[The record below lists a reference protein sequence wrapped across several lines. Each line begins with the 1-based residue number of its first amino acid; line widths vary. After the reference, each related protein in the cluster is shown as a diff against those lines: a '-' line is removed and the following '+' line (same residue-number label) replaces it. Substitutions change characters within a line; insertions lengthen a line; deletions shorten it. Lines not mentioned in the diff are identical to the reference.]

1 MANGEYTGDRVL
13 ASYVLMVLFR
23 AISEINESRRCFS
36 EGFLVD
42 SFKSLTGV
50 FHMSNVKLN
59 AAKSVI
65 GLIPEKGSIGLGS
78 GSTVAIFAKELGR
91 RVESGEV
98 DVSVVPSSYQAYQLA
113 IDFNIPLTNLDI
125 NPELLL
131 TIDGADEVDKELNL
145 TKGGG
150 GALFQEK
157 VVASASKKLII
168 IVDESKLVE
177 KLATR
182 FLIPVEV
189 LPFSLGVVKKT
200 IKKMGI
206 DPILRQAQKKMGP
219 VVTDNGNFIV
229 DLKFPKP
236 IDNPAQVAIDLKM
249 IPGVMETGLF
259 IGMTDEVH
267 IGTAEGAYILK
278 K

>member
-1 MANGEYTGDRVL
+1 
-13 ASYVLMVLFR
+13 
-23 AISEINESRRCFS
+23 
-36 EGFLVD
+36 
-42 SFKSLTGV
+42 
-50 FHMSNVKLN
+50 MSNVKLN

-65 GLIPEKGSIGLGS
+65 GLIPKSGSIGLGS

-91 RVESGEV
+91 RIKSGEV

-113 IDFNIPLTNLDI
+113 VEFNIPLTNLDI

-157 VVASASKKLII
+157 VVAFASKKLVI

-177 KLATR
+177 KLASR

-189 LPFSLGVVKKT
+189 LPFSLGVVQKT

-206 DPILRQAQKKMGP
+206 DPTVRQAEKKMGP
-219 VVTDNGNFIV
+219 VVTDNGNFII

-236 IDNPAQVAIDLKM
+236 IDNPEQVAIDLKM
-249 IPGVMETGLF
+249 IPGVVETGLF

-267 IGTAEGAYILK
+267 VGTEDGAYILK

>member
-1 MANGEYTGDRVL
+1 MSRKA
-13 ASYVLMVLFR
+13 FWW
-23 AISEINESRRCFS
+23 ISSDYELESI
-36 EGFLVD
+36 
-42 SFKSLTGV
+42 K
-50 FHMSNVKLN
+50 MSNIKLN
-59 AAKSVI
+59 AAKSAI
-65 GLIPEKGSIGLGS
+65 GLIPKSGSIGLGS

-91 RVESGEV
+91 RVESGKA

-113 IDFNIPLTNLDI
+113 IQFNIPLTNLDK

-131 TIDGADEVDKELNL
+131 TVDGADEVDRELNL

-168 IVDESKLVE
+168 IVDESKLVD
-177 KLATR
+177 KLASS

-189 LPFSLGVVKKT
+189 LPFSLGVVQKNLT
-200 IKKMGI
+200 EMSI

-219 VVTDNGNFIV
+219 VVTDNGNFII

-236 IDNPAQVAIDLKM
+236 IDNPTKVAIDLKM
-249 IPGVMETGLF
+249 IPGVVETGLF

-267 IGTAEGAYILK
+267 VGTEEGAYVLK

>member
-1 MANGEYTGDRVL
+1 
-13 ASYVLMVLFR
+13 
-23 AISEINESRRCFS
+23 
-36 EGFLVD
+36 
-42 SFKSLTGV
+42 
-50 FHMSNVKLN
+50 MSNVKLN
-59 AAKSVI
+59 AAKSAV
-65 GLIPEKGSIGLGS
+65 GLIPDKGSIGLGS

-91 RVESGEV
+91 KVESGEV

-113 IDFNIPLTNLDI
+113 VEFNIPLTNLDI

-131 TIDGADEVDKELNL
+131 TVDGADEVDKNLNL

-168 IVDESKLVE
+168 IVDETKLVD
-177 KLATR
+177 KLASR

-189 LPFSLGVVKKT
+189 LPFSLGVVQKT

-206 DPILRQAQKKMGP
+206 DPIVRQAEKKMGP
-219 VVTDNGNFIV
+219 VVTDNGNFII

-236 IDNPAQVAIDLKM
+236 IDNPEQVAIDLKM
-249 IPGVMETGLF
+249 IPGVVETGLF

-267 IGTAEGAYILK
+267 VGTEDGSYILK

>member
-1 MANGEYTGDRVL
+1 
-13 ASYVLMVLFR
+13 
-23 AISEINESRRCFS
+23 
-36 EGFLVD
+36 
-42 SFKSLTGV
+42 
-50 FHMSNVKLN
+50 MSNVKLN
-59 AAKSVI
+59 AAKSVM

-78 GSTVAIFAKELGR
+78 GSTVAIFAKELGQ
-91 RVESGEV
+91 RVESGKA

-113 IDFNIPLTNLDI
+113 IEFNIPLTNLDI

-131 TIDGADEVDKELNL
+131 TVDGADEVDKELNL

-157 VVASASKKLII
+157 VVASASKKLVI

-177 KLATR
+177 KLASR

-189 LPFSLGVVKKT
+189 LPFSLGVVKRT
-200 IKKMGI
+200 ITKMGI
-206 DPILRQAQKKMGP
+206 DPIVRQAQKKMGP
-219 VVTDNGNFIV
+219 VVTDNGNFII

-236 IDNPAQVAIDLKM
+236 IENPEKVAIDLKM
-249 IPGVMETGLF
+249 IPGVVETGLF

-267 IGTAEGAYILK
+267 VGTEEGAYILK